1 MQKKYSKKITDIL
14 NKGQECQ
21 KKITIIGPTGP
32 AGISEKIFIRSTIT
46 KKPGT
51 EAEVIDTKENNTH
64 ILDFKIPAGSTPIA
78 TFAYKFNDEGD
89 NINLEPNTL
98 AQISLNR
105 TGDFSNMIVDNENK
119 VIIKETGIYKIQ
131 YFFSASLSKETALF
145 TQVLKNNE
153 TIDGSEI
160 SKDVNAQEDTD
171 FYGLTVIRLNPN
183 DVITLAVKARKTAI
197 LTPAPDTNAYLY
209 ITKLI

>member
-1 MQKKYSKKITDIL
+1 
-14 NKGQECQ
+14 
-21 KKITIIGPTGP
+21 
-32 AGISEKIFIRSTIT
+32 
-46 KKPGT
+46 
-51 EAEVIDTKENNTH
+51 
-64 ILDFKIPAGSTPIA
+64 
-78 TFAYKFNDEGD
+78 
-89 NINLEPNTL
+89 
-98 AQISLNR
+98 
-105 TGDFSNMIVDNENK
+105 MIVDNENK

>member
-1 MQKKYSKKITDIL
+1 MKFKRVFIIVMDSL
-14 NKGQECQ
+14 GVGQM
-21 KKITIIGPTGP
+21 
-32 AGISEKIFIRSTIT
+32 A
-46 KKPGT
+46 
-51 EAEVIDTKENNTH
+51 D
-64 ILDFKIPAGSTPIA
+64 
-78 TFAYKFNDEGD
+78 AYKFNDEGD